1 MTKRSKARRKKRVQE
16 HYFQLRKENAGVGV
30 MSAELC
36 HILAK
41 DRAKRDP
48 LWSWLTDWGKPFWR
62 GR

>member
-16 HYFQLRKENAGVGV
+16 HYFKMRRENLGVGV

-36 HILAK
+36 HIIAK

-48 LWSWLTDWGKPFWR
+48 RWAWLTDWSKSIWSNR
-62 GR
+62 